1 MLIFT
6 YNFLNNCIFTASK
19 LPARMKRPTVFL
31 LFLIL
36 AISEAYAQPFVSISS
51 GLPGIGRGA
60 VAFADFDNDGDLDLL
75 LCGQDNSYSPIA
87 AVYRND
93 AGQFVAVES
102 GIAPLENCA
111 LAVADFDLDGL
122 MDVVITGV
130 DFAGSKTLLY
140 RNTGNLQFELVP
152 AGFYNAGAGGDVA
165 WADYNN
171 DWYPDLVIS
180 GNWQTHLYANN
191 GDGTFSPDAAGLVGM
206 NTPALAWGDFD
217 NDGDPDL
224 LMSGDAGSV
233 GEVYIYINQ
242 DGGFSRLEAEI
253 EGAVGGDAR
262 WGDADNDGNLD
273 ILITG
278 KDASLTPV
286 SYVYRN
292 NGDNTFGFANA
303 GLVGT
308 ALGPADWID
317 YDNDGD
323 LDIMV
328 AGQNAGC
335 GNAATRLY
343 ENNGAGSFY
352 EFPAGLA
359 YAERAASAWG
369 DFDNDGDYDLVLTGI
384 STGHTIRFYRNDLI
398 SGSFQSNTPPS
409 IPGNLYTYVSGDYA
423 VISWARSTDAQS
435 PQNSI
440 TYNVMMGTSPGSID
454 VISPL
459 SDPASGRRHMA
470 ATGNAGQNDFMVFR
484 NLLAGTYYFRVQAI
498 DQAYAGSEFSEEESF
513 TVLPTGIAGSA
524 KRGLKVFFSGDRLHI
539 ERAEVGAAVADV
551 FCLSGQLA
559 ASVIIDGN
567 STVVTLP
574 ALNSGIYFIRITG
587 DNSIVTGK
595 AAKN

>member
-1 MLIFT
+1 MYFHSLKT
-6 YNFLNNCIFTASK
+6 GT
-19 LPARMKRPTVFL
+19 RMKQPAVLL

-60 VAFADFDNDGDLDLL
+60 VAFADFDNDSDLDLIL
-75 LCGQDNSYSPIA
+75 SGQDNSYSPFA

-111 LAVADFDLDGL
+111 MAVADFDLDGL
-122 MDVVITGV
+122 QDVVITGA
-130 DFAGSKTLLY
+130 DFDGSKTLLY
-140 RNTGNLQFELVP
+140 RNTGNLQFVLVP
-152 AGFYNAGAGGDVA
+152 AGFYNAGAGGDLA

-171 DWYPDLVIS
+171 DGYPDLVIS

-191 GDGTFSPDAAGLVGM
+191 GNGTFSPVEAGLMGM
-206 NTPALAWGDFD
+206 NTPALAWGDSD

-233 GEVYIYINQ
+233 GEVYIYLNQ

-278 KDASLTPV
+278 KDATLTPV

-292 NGDNTFGFANA
+292 NGDHTFSFANA

-323 LDIMV
+323 LDIMI

-384 STGHTIRFYRNDLI
+384 STGHTTRFYRNDLI
-398 SGSFQSNTPPS
+398 AGSFQPNTPPS
-409 IPGNLYTYVSGDYA
+409 VPGNLYTYVSGDYA
-423 VISWARSTDAQS
+423 VISWARSTDTQS

-440 TYNVMMGTSPGSID
+440 TYNVMMGTSAGNID

-459 SDPASGRRHMA
+459 SDPVSGHRHMTA
-470 ATGNAGQNDFMVFR
+470 SGNAGQNDFMVFR
-484 NLLAGTYYFRVQAI
+484 NLLPGTYFFRVQAI
-498 DQAYAGSEFSEEESF
+498 DQAYEGSEFSDEGSFAVLSTHTSGQPLQAPELVLQHDKIMVNRLPESGGEAYLIGSDGRIIETRHF
-513 TVLPTGIAGSA
+513 AGDQIEMSVN
-524 KRGLKVFFSGDRLHI
+524 GLKPGFYVIRL
-539 ERAEVGAAVADV
+539 
-551 FCLSGQLA
+551 
-559 ASVIIDGN
+559 
-567 STVVTLP
+567 
-574 ALNSGIYFIRITG
+574 ITG
-587 DNSIVTGK
+587 GK
-595 AAKN
+595 HWSRKFVK

>member
-1 MLIFT
+1 
-6 YNFLNNCIFTASK
+6 
-19 LPARMKRPTVFL
+19 MKRYS
-31 LFLIL
+31 LIL
-36 AISEAYAQPFVSISS
+36 ILTISAISQVYAQPFVSVNS
-51 GLPGIGRGA
+51 GLPGVGRGA
-60 VAFADFDNDGDLDLL
+60 VAFADFDNDGDLDLIL
-75 LCGQDNSYSPIA
+75 SGQDNTYSPFS

-93 AGQFVAVES
+93 AGQFVGVES

-111 LAVADFDLDGL
+111 MAVADFDLDGL
-122 MDVVITGV
+122 QDVVITGV
-130 DFAGSKTLLY
+130 DFDGSKTLLY
-140 RNTGNLQFELVP
+140 RNTGNLLFVLVP
-152 AGFYNAGAGGDVA
+152 AGFYNAGAGGDLA

-171 DWYPDLVIS
+171 DGYPDLVIS
-180 GNWQTHLYANN
+180 GNWQTHLYTNN
-191 GDGTFSPDAAGLVGM
+191 GDGTFSPDEAGLVGM

-242 DGGFSRLEAEI
+242 DGDFFRLEAQI

-262 WGDADNDGNLD
+262 WGDFDNDGNLD

-292 NGDNTFGFANA
+292 NGDNTFSFANA

-323 LDIMV
+323 LDVMV

-384 STGHTIRFYRNDLI
+384 STGHTTRLYRNDLI
-398 SGSFQSNTPPS
+398 TGSFQPNTPPTA
-409 IPGNLYTYVSGDYA
+409 PGNLYTYVSGDYA

-454 VISPL
+454 VISPM
-459 SDPASGRRHMA
+459 SDPATGHRYMTA
-470 ATGNAGQNDFMVFR
+470 AGNAGQNDFMVFR
-484 NLLAGTYYFRVQAI
+484 NLEPGTYYFRVQAI
-498 DQAYAGSEFSEEESF
+498 DQAF
-513 TVLPTGIAGSA
+513 AGSA
-524 KRGLKVFFSGDRLHI
+524 FSDEGSLAVLGTHTTDQPLQMPELLLQHGIIMVNYLPVSRGEAYLIGPEGRIVETRHFAGNNFEMSVRDLTPGLYVIRLL
-539 ERAEVGAAVADV
+539 AE
-551 FCLSGQLA
+551 
-559 ASVIIDGN
+559 
-567 STVVTLP
+567 
-574 ALNSGIYFIRITG
+574 
-587 DNSIVTGK
+587 GK
-595 AAKN
+595 QWTWKFVK

>member
-1 MLIFT
+1 MYFHGLKTPF
-6 YNFLNNCIFTASK
+6 
-19 LPARMKRPTVFL
+19 RMKRPL
-31 LFLIL
+31 LILFLMIS
-36 AISEAYAQPFVSISS
+36 AIFQAYTQPFVNISS

-60 VAFADFDNDGDLDLL
+60 VAFADFDNDSDLDLIL
-75 LCGQDNSYSPIA
+75 SGQDNSYSPFA

-102 GIAPLENCA
+102 GFAPLENCA
-111 LAVADFDLDGL
+111 MAVADFDLDGL
-122 MDVVITGV
+122 KDVVITGV
-130 DFAGSKTLLY
+130 DFDGSKTLLY
-140 RNTGNLQFELVP
+140 RNAGNFQFVLVQ
-152 AGFYNAGAGGDVA
+152 AGFCNTGAGGDLA

-171 DWYPDLVIS
+171 DGYPDLVIS
-180 GNWQTHLYANN
+180 GNWQTCLYANN
-191 GDGTFSPDAAGLVGM
+191 GDGTFSPDEAGLVGM

-224 LMSGDAGSV
+224 LLSGDAGSV

-292 NGDNTFGFANA
+292 NGDNTFSFANA

-343 ENNGAGSFY
+343 ENNGVGSFY

-384 STGHTIRFYRNDLI
+384 STGHTTRFYRNDLI
-398 SGSFQSNTPPS
+398 AGSFQPNTPPS
-409 IPGNLYTYVSGDYA
+409 VPGNLYTYVSGDYA

-454 VISPL
+454 VISPQ
-459 SDPASGRRHMA
+459 SDPVTGCRHMA

-484 NLLAGTYYFRVQAI
+484 NLLPGTYYFRVQAI
-498 DQAYAGSEFSEEESF
+498 DQAYEGSEFSDEGSF
-513 TVLPTGIAGSA
+513 TVLSTHTSGHSLQTPELVLQYDKIILKGLPESGGEAYLTGSDGKIIENRHFTGNHMEMSVHDLKPGFYVIRMIAGGKQWS
-524 KRGLKVFFSGDRLHI
+524 LKFV
-539 ERAEVGAAVADV
+539 
-551 FCLSGQLA
+551 
-559 ASVIIDGN
+559 
-567 STVVTLP
+567 
-574 ALNSGIYFIRITG
+574 
-587 DNSIVTGK
+587 K
-595 AAKN
+595 

>member
-1 MLIFT
+1 MYFHGLKT
-6 YNFLNNCIFTASK
+6 PFL
-19 LPARMKRPTVFL
+19 MKRPL
-31 LFLIL
+31 LILFLMIS
-36 AISEAYAQPFVSISS
+36 AIFQAYTQPFVNISS

-60 VAFADFDNDGDLDLL
+60 VAFADFDNDSDLDLIL
-75 LCGQDNSYSPIA
+75 SGQDNSYSPFA
-87 AVYRND
+87 EVYRND

-102 GIAPLENCA
+102 GFAPLENCA
-111 LAVADFDLDGL
+111 MAVADFDLDGL
-122 MDVVITGV
+122 KDVVITGV
-130 DFAGSKTLLY
+130 DFDGSKTLLY
-140 RNTGNLQFELVP
+140 RNAGNFQFVLVQ
-152 AGFYNAGAGGDVA
+152 AGFCNTGAGGDLA

-171 DWYPDLVIS
+171 DGYPDLVIS
-180 GNWQTHLYANN
+180 GNWQTCLYANN
-191 GDGTFSPDAAGLVGM
+191 GDGTFSPDEAGLVGM

-224 LMSGDAGSV
+224 LLSGDAGSV

-242 DGGFSRLEAEI
+242 AGGFSRLEAEI

-292 NGDNTFGFANA
+292 NGDNTFSFANA

-343 ENNGAGSFY
+343 ENNGVGSFY

-384 STGHTIRFYRNDLI
+384 STGHTTRFYRNDLI
-398 SGSFQSNTPPS
+398 AGSFQPNTPPS
-409 IPGNLYTYVSGDYA
+409 VPGNLYAYVSGDYA

-459 SDPASGRRHMA
+459 SDPATGYRHMS

-484 NLLAGTYYFRVQAI
+484 NLLPGTYYFRVQAI
-498 DQAYAGSEFSEEESF
+498 DQAYEGSEFSDEGSF
-513 TVLPTGIAGSA
+513 TVLSTHTSGHSLQTPELVLQYDKIILKGLPESGGEAYLTGSDGKIIENRHFTGNHMEMSVHDLKPGFYVIRMIAG
-524 KRGLKVFFSGDRLHI
+524 
-539 ERAEVGAAVADV
+539 
-551 FCLSGQLA
+551 
-559 ASVIIDGN
+559 
-567 STVVTLP
+567 
-574 ALNSGIYFIRITG
+574 
-587 DNSIVTGK
+587 GK
-595 AAKN
+595 QWSRKFVK

>member
-1 MLIFT
+1 M
-6 YNFLNNCIFTASK
+6 K
-19 LPARMKRPTVFL
+19 QPAVLL

-60 VAFADFDNDGDLDLL
+60 VAFADFDNDSDLDLIL
-75 LCGQDNSYSPIA
+75 SGQDNSYSPFA

-111 LAVADFDLDGL
+111 MAVADFDLDGL
-122 MDVVITGV
+122 QDVVITGA
-130 DFAGSKTLLY
+130 DFDGSKTLLY
-140 RNTGNLQFELVP
+140 RNTGNLQFVLVP
-152 AGFYNAGAGGDVA
+152 AGFYNAGAGGDLA

-171 DWYPDLVIS
+171 DGYPDLVIS

-191 GDGTFSPDAAGLVGM
+191 GNGTFSPVEAGLMGM
-206 NTPALAWGDFD
+206 NTPALAWGDSD

-233 GEVYIYINQ
+233 GEVYIYLNQ

-278 KDASLTPV
+278 KDATLTPV

-292 NGDNTFGFANA
+292 NGDHTFSFANA

-323 LDIMV
+323 LDIMI

-384 STGHTIRFYRNDLI
+384 STGHTTRFYRNDLI
-398 SGSFQSNTPPS
+398 AGSFQPNTPPS
-409 IPGNLYTYVSGDYA
+409 VPGNLYTYVSGDYA
-423 VISWARSTDAQS
+423 VISWARSTDTQS

-440 TYNVMMGTSPGSID
+440 TYNVMMGTSAGNID

-459 SDPASGRRHMA
+459 SDPVSGHRHMTA
-470 ATGNAGQNDFMVFR
+470 SGNAGQNDFMVFR
-484 NLLAGTYYFRVQAI
+484 NLLPGTYFFRVQAI
-498 DQAYAGSEFSEEESF
+498 DQAYEGSEFSDEGSFAVLSTHTSGQPLQAPELVLQHDKIMVNRLPESGGEAYLIGSDGRIIETRHF
-513 TVLPTGIAGSA
+513 AGDQIEMSVN
-524 KRGLKVFFSGDRLHI
+524 GLKPGFYVIRL
-539 ERAEVGAAVADV
+539 
-551 FCLSGQLA
+551 
-559 ASVIIDGN
+559 
-567 STVVTLP
+567 
-574 ALNSGIYFIRITG
+574 ITG
-587 DNSIVTGK
+587 GK
-595 AAKN
+595 HWSRKFVK